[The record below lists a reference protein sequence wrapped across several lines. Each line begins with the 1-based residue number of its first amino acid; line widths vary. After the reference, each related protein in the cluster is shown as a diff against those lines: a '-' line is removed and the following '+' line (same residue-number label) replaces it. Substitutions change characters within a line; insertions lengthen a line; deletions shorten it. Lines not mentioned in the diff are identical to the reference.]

1 MTTSTPTATAP
12 AASATP
18 AAAGGQAGAATT
30 AADPTA
36 GARFTALLASLGGPT
51 LVAGTPAAAGGTV
64 PVDASSEAEPAAE
77 TPCEGEPST
86 MLEAAAAAAALVPLI
101 PAPVVVPVAGSAAA
115 ETPTGPAGTT
125 PAVTAPAAVDTNAVA
140 DAAADT
146 VTVPVA
152 PAALA
157 AVADALP
164 TPSADTTSDTT
175 GDGPGDGDA
184 KDDGQGA
191 MPVTVATTVDDGV
204 TTLPLPAAADATPT
218 PSAPAAAAAAAPAAT
233 AATSTSDSSAKR
245 GDDDRKTDAAAAVDA
260 SASTTGTTDAS
271 GTQASVTIAGNDRT
285 AAADAA
291 QVTARVDH
299 ERFERLADGLAARLR
314 VSLAGD
320 GARVRMHL
328 TPRELGEVV
337 VRLELKDGLATAH
350 LIADNRDAGRL
361 LTAAMA
367 DLRTALADRG
377 LRLDSVQ
384 VRVAGDGDG
393 AMHGHAHAH
402 DRQHHQAPERRTAAP
417 FTFGRLDA
425 LRAVETPL
433 AVGEPERG
441 VSVLA

>member
-18 AAAGGQAGAATT
+18 AAAGGQAGVATT
-30 AADPTA
+30 VADPTA

-51 LVAGTPAAAGGTV
+51 LVAGSVPA
-64 PVDASSEAEPAAE
+64 DASTEA
-77 TPCEGEPST
+77 TPVTDTATDGEAST
-86 MLEAAAAAAALVPLI
+86 LLEAAAAATALVPLL
-101 PAPVVVPVAGSAAA
+101 PAPVVVPVAGATAA
-115 ETPTGPAGTT
+115 ETPATPTAVT
-125 PAVTAPAAVDTNAVA
+125 PAVTAPAVVDVNAVA

-146 VTVPVA
+146 VAVPVA

-157 AVADALP
+157 AVAEGLP
-164 TPSADTTSDTT
+164 TASAESASDTA
-175 GDGPGDGDA
+175 GDTPGQGDA
-184 KDDGQGA
+184 EDDGRGA

-204 TTLPLPAAADATPT
+204 ATLPLPAAADSTP
-218 PSAPAAAAAAAPAAT
+218 APAAPAAAAPAAPV
-233 AATSTSDSSAKR
+233 AATAPSPSDSTAKR

-260 SASTTGTTDAS
+260 TASTTGTTDAN
-271 GTQASVTIAGNDRT
+271 GTAASVTVAGGAR
-285 AAADAA
+285 AEAADSTPVA
-291 QVTARVDH
+291 ARVDH

-314 VSLAGD
+314 VSLTGD

-384 VRVAGDGDG
+384 VRVAGDGEG
-393 AMHGHAHAH
+393 PMHGHAQAH
-402 DRQHHQAPERRTAAP
+402 HQQHHQARERRAAP
-417 FTFGRLDA
+417 FAFGRLDA

-433 AVGEPERG
+433 VTGEPERG

>member
-1 MTTSTPTATAP
+1 MLQQTQAARVVPAFEAFMDGFPTLADLA
-12 AASATP
+12 AASRAEVLRAWGRLGYPRRAVALHRAAGVIAREHGGRVPRALDDLRALPGVGEYT
-18 AAAGGQAGAATT
+18 AAAV
-30 AADPTA
+30 
-36 GARFTALLASLGGPT
+36 ASLAFGQ
-51 LVAGTPAAAGGTV
+51 
-64 PVDASSEAEPAAE
+64 PV
-77 TPCEGEPST
+77 
-86 MLEAAAAAAALVPLI
+86 
-101 PAPVVVPVAGSAAA
+101 
-115 ETPTGPAGTT
+115 
-125 PAVTAPAAVDTNAVA
+125 AAVDTNAVA

-218 PSAPAAAAAAAPAAT
+218 PSAPAAAAAAAAT
-233 AATSTSDSSAKR
+233 AATSTSEPSAKR

-271 GTQASVTIAGNDRT
+271 GTQASVTIAAGDRT
-285 AAADAA
+285 EAADAA

-384 VRVAGDGDG
+384 VRVAGDGEG
-393 AMHGHAHAH
+393 PMHGNAHAQHQQH
-402 DRQHHQAPERRTAAP
+402 DHQARERRSAAP

-433 AVGEPERG
+433 AAGEPERG